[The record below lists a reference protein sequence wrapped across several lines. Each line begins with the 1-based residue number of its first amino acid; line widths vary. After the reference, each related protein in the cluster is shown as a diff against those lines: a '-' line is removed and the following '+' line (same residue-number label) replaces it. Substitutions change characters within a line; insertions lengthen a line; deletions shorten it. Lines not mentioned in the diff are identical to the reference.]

1 MKTIKRYLALV
12 VIVNTMVLSACGGT
26 GSDQQTLE
34 QRSEEATTADGQQES
49 NSQDSAPVSNVISD
63 VDISDYVY
71 YSTAGEEFVAPK
83 EKAIE
88 GIPYELT
95 EEEKT
100 ALIPESDIY
109 VITADEVKD
118 YEYLIEGEKIN
129 YFAVA
134 SCSFTDEGKY
144 DNGYAIYIFENEAIA
159 ARSYE
164 VLSASNSDSVMY
176 ELNGKKIIQKSSI
189 STGDEIDVFVSQCI
203 DADYSYIV
211 ACDSGRLTGDIRARA
226 VALFTR
232 EGTAIVADGN
242 NDESGDQ
249 IAVSD
254 TGAESETADN
264 NTSDISLQEIAESY
278 WFIGKTL
285 SSQGGNWGA
294 SNITL
299 SGADSNGFPTKIT
312 VSGSG
317 YSLDGELLDGSFS
330 IKIEECND
338 EFLMGQ
344 FSGSSHASIKGEF
357 YDSAGNCL
365 VVDIY

>member
-1 MKTIKRYLALV
+1 MKKRISISL
-12 VIVNTMVLSACGGT
+12 VIVLCTRSRAACGDDT
-26 GSDQQTLE
+26 AANST
-34 QRSEEATTADGQQES
+34 SETATES
-49 NSQDSAPVSNVISD
+49 TVTENSTQDSAPVSNVISD

-109 VITADEVKD
+109 VTTDEVKD

-232 EGTAIVADGN
+232 EGTTIVADGN

-338 EFLMGQ
+338 EFLIGQ